1 MRRKKDLPREGTI
14 RTLADVL
21 AAAGERPPDAASTK
35 EESRKLAEDKRAYS
49 TRFAD
54 RMATGVANGLR
65 PAFSGILPDA
75 TGKGTESPAQ
85 SVRGPKKLDVNYST
99 PQLGLGVGVSLKAV
113 HFPDSGKRRGYTHN
127 TKRIDEEF
135 RGEASGYHQRQPY
148 SVMVGVVFLPEEACA
163 DATARTPSSFG
174 RFVEYFR
181 PLAGRHDAH
190 DDIDRF
196 ERVFI
201 CLYARDG
208 SRMEFFDV
216 EVAPPRRG
224 RPRVMLAYREFLDEV
239 ELSYVRRN
247 SAEFEW
253 ADDQSVETDEPP
265 PDDEA
270 ESI

>member
-1 MRRKKDLPREGTI
+1 MRRTKDVSREGTI

-21 AAAGERPPDAASTK
+21 AASGERPADTAPTK
-35 EESRKLAEDKRAYS
+35 EERRKLAEEKRAYS

-54 RMATGVANGLR
+54 RMATCVANGLR
-65 PAFSGILPDA
+65 PRFAGILPDE

-99 PQLGLGVGVSLKAV
+99 PQLGLGFGVSLKAV
-113 HFPDSGKRRGYTHN
+113 HFPDSEKRGFTHN

-148 SVMVGVVFLPEEACA
+148 SVMVGVVFLPDEAA
-163 DATARTPSSFG
+163 EDATPRTASSFG

-181 PLAGRHDAH
+181 PLAERHDAH

-224 RPRVMLAYREFLDEV
+224 RPRVMLTYREFLDEV

-253 ADDQSVETDEPP
+253 ADEEGVETDEPP
-265 PDDEA
+265 PDDDA